1 MSRLPLQ
8 PVQGFIT
15 AARAGNLSRAAES
28 LNLTV
33 SALSHQIRALE
44 ERLQQRLFER
54 GPRGI
59 RLTADGQRLF
69 DAVAAP
75 FEALEQALRPCCSR
89 RDEVLSLSLLPSMA
103 SSWLVPRLPGFLAAF
118 PQLEINLL
126 SSIAL
131 VDFERDV
138 GVDAAIRY
146 GPGHWPGLT
155 ATHLF
160 DDWIAPLA
168 SPALVAEHGGKRP
181 QDLSRYPLL
190 EDDAGRWPD
199 WFARFGGEPPK
210 RFIARLDDAET
221 LHRAAVAGMGVAMGR
236 MTLAKPLIDAGLL
249 VVLSPMRL
257 KSDYAHY
264 LVFPKRSD
272 DHAGLL
278 AFRRWLLDEAQRYR
292 DALDPVVAP
301 AARRTDKP
309 GKPTKPPTRPRP
321 SAPAKTARSAAQ
333 ARPSPKRGR

>member
-8 PVQGFIT
+8 PIQGFVT

-69 DAVAAP
+69 DAVATP
-75 FEALEQALRPCCSR
+75 FEALERALRPCSSR
-89 RDEVLSLSLLPSMA
+89 RDEVLTLSLIPSMA
-103 SSWLVPRLPGFLAAF
+103 SSWLVPRLPPFLAAH
-118 PQLEINLL
+118 PQMEINLQ
-126 SSIAL
+126 SNIAL
-131 VDFERDV
+131 VDFDRDND
-138 GVDAAIRY
+138 VDAAIRY
-146 GPGHWPGLT
+146 GPGRWTGLT

-168 SPALVAEHGGKRP
+168 SPRLVKEHGGRQP
-181 QDLSRYPLL
+181 EDLSRYPLL

-199 WFARFGGEPPK
+199 WFAKFGGTAPK
-210 RFIARLDDAET
+210 RFVARLDDAES

-236 MTLAKPLIDAGLL
+236 MTLARPLIDAGLL
-249 VVLSPMRL
+249 VVLSPRRM

-264 LVFPKRSD
+264 LVHPARSN

-278 AFRRWLLDEAQRYR
+278 AFREWLLGEARTYAR
-292 DALDPVVAP
+292 ILTPPAEPIPARKTRTSGKTPAP
-301 AARRTDKP
+301 KPRR
-309 GKPTKPPTRPRP
+309 R
-321 SAPAKTARSAAQ
+321 
-333 ARPSPKRGR
+333 

>member
-1 MSRLPLQ
+1 MEFNMSRLPLQ
-8 PVQGFIT
+8 PIQGFLT

-75 FEALEQALRPCCSR
+75 FDALERALRPCCSR

-103 SSWLVPRLPGFLAAF
+103 SSWLVPRLPGFLAAH
-118 PQLEINLL
+118 PQLEINLQ

-131 VDFERDV
+131 VDFERDLA
-138 GVDAAIRY
+138 VDAAIRY
-146 GPGHWPGLT
+146 GPGRWPGLT
-155 ATHLF
+155 ASHLF

-168 SPALVAEHGGKRP
+168 SPKLVAEHGGKKP
-181 QDLSRYPLL
+181 QELSRYPLL

-199 WFARFGGEPPK
+199 WFARFGGSAPR
-210 RFIARLDDAET
+210 RFVARLDDAET
-221 LHRAAVAGMGVAMGR
+221 LHRAAAAGMGVAMGR

-249 VVLSPMRL
+249 VVLSPQRL

-264 LVFPKRSD
+264 LVHPARSN
-272 DHAGLL
+272 DHAGLT
-278 AFRRWLLDEAQRYR
+278 AFRAWLLDEARRY
-292 DALDPVVAP
+292 AAVLDEPAP
-301 AARRTDKP
+301 AVSPRRP
-309 GKPTKPPTRPRP
+309 APPSRR
-321 SAPAKTARSAAQ
+321 ARSA
-333 ARPSPKRGR
+333 GGT